1 MDDRARFVGRTAELE
16 HTLQHVIGLRHGAA
30 PQRCLVNICGVHG
43 SGKSALLGELARRA
57 AEQPGLLCLPL
68 RLPPLPP
75 AHRSPTLEARQVI
88 LRQLGAA
95 LDIDIDIDPP
105 PDEDAA
111 DAALA
116 ALVADLLRRRT
127 PVLLLIDAASH
138 SALAGFGWVERGL
151 LLPLVR
157 TDRMV
162 AVIASRSPLRW
173 RELDTRRRAETR
185 ALDPL
190 TVAETAAQLGLGE
203 HAAARI
209 HALTVGLPLANE
221 MARALLHEQPDPADW
236 GASDE
241 AALAQRIVEQIYAR
255 VEPTL
260 TTELRC
266 ALEVLAVVREFAIPL
281 MQTLLGFCDAPGQP
295 RSQALQLVM
304 VRQLQD
310 LDLVVWEHSSA
321 SWRLVP
327 VLRHLIA
334 ERLRRNNPER
344 YRTIQRMA
352 CDYYRQMLDEVL
364 VSRHIHVAELLWH
377 TIDSQG
383 AAGKPAPELLRDLVR
398 DYLFSP
404 DGRQTDQVTI
414 AALRARLIADPDLP
428 SALRDHEPELDALV
442 TVLDQAVAERV

>member
-1 MDDRARFVGRTAELE
+1 MDDRARFIGRTAELDYNFQRI
-16 HTLQHVIGLRHGAA
+16 LGLRHGAT
-30 PQRCLVNICGVHG
+30 PQRCLVNIHGVYG

-57 AEQPGLLCLPL
+57 AEQPGLLCLSL
-68 RLPPLPP
+68 RLSPLPD
-75 AHRSPTLEARQVI
+75 AHRSPTLEARQAI

-95 LDIDIDIDPP
+95 DPP
-105 PDEDAA
+105 PDEVAA

-116 ALVADLLRRRT
+116 ALVAELLGRRA

-138 SALAGFGWVERGL
+138 SALTSFGWVERGL

-157 TDRMV
+157 AERLV
-162 AVIASRSPLRW
+162 AVITSRSPLRW

-190 TVAETAAQLGLGE
+190 TVAETSAQLGVDAL
-203 HAAARI
+203 AAARI

-221 MARALLHEQPDPADW
+221 VARAQLREQPDPAGWD
-236 GASDE
+236 ALSE
-241 AALAQRIVEQIYAR
+241 AALARRIVEQIYAR

-260 TTELRC
+260 TSELRC

-281 MQTLLGFCDAPGQP
+281 MQTLLSFCDAPGQA

-310 LDLVVWEHSSA
+310 LDLVVWEHASA

-334 ERLRRNNPER
+334 EQLRRNDPER
-344 YRTIQRMA
+344 YRAIQRVA
-352 CDYYRQMLDEVL
+352 CNYYRQMLDEVL
-364 VSRHIHVAELLWH
+364 VSRHIHLAELLWH
-377 TIDSQG
+377 TLDSQG
-383 AAGKPAPELLRDLVR
+383 ASGKPAPDLLRDLMR

-404 DGRQTDQVTI
+404 DGRQTDQITI
-414 AALRARLIADPDLP
+414 AALRARLVANPELP
-428 SALRDHEPELDALV
+428 AALRDHEPELEALV
-442 TVLDQAVAERV
+442 TVLDQAVAARV